1 MTSKNYPTN
10 GKARPYR
17 FDPFNEAEAPAWF
30 TADREFFTQHC
41 TYAYLAAM
49 EEHIAG
55 MPPGYLEEKLKEVES
70 DPNYPDYTLICDLP
84 VETDLFIPMMEA
96 EVAYRQKVDARKR
109 RLLKK

>member
-1 MTSKNYPTN
+1 MSLKYPTH

-30 TADREFFTQHC
+30 TGDREYFSQHC

-55 MPPGYLEEKLKEVES
+55 MPPGYLEEKLKEAES
-70 DPNYPDYTLICDLP
+70 DPDNPDYTINCDLP

-96 EVAYRQKVDARKR
+96 EVAYRQEVDAKQK
-109 RLLKK
+109 LLVN